1 MIDSYLLI
9 IVIAVLVILSYFF
22 DLLAEKTHVP
32 AVLMLMVIGAV
43 IKVGAHS
50 LGYEISGVN
59 QFLQLSGIVGLIFIV
74 LDGAIDLEL
83 TKEKLPLILSSFTAA
98 LLQQIAAIF
107 LLAGIFTLAFDVDFH
122 SALANAVPF
131 AVISSAIAIPSIK
144 KLTLKKREFI
154 TYESTFSDILGIMF
168 FNYIVENQSFT
179 PESATYFTI
188 NLILLAIISVVGVLF
203 LAYIIT
209 RIQSHNKFFL
219 ILALL
224 ILMFALGKKA
234 HLSSLLLILAF
245 GLFANNLQLFSI
257 KKITRYIH
265 FEQLKEELKLFRLI
279 VREST
284 FLIRTVFF
292 ILFGYSI
299 NLQSLISWD
308 VLWEGVTI
316 ALAALCVRFLYF
328 FVFSKKDMIPQV
340 YIAPRGLITIL
351 LFYSIPA
358 AYAIPE
364 ISEGVLAF
372 VIALSIVTMIG
383 GIVQRGAPN
392 TGMESSKIMP
402 D

>member
-83 TKEKLPLILSSFTAA
+83 KREKLPLILRSFTAA
-98 LLQQIAAIF
+98 LVQQVAVIF
-107 LLAGIFTLAFDVDFH
+107 LLAIAFSLVFQVDFH

-131 AVISSAIAIPSIK
+131 AVISSAIAISSVK
-144 KLTLKKREFI
+144 RMNYKKREFI

-168 FNYIVENQSFT
+168 FNYTIQLQAFT
-179 PESATYFTI
+179 PASAAVFI
-188 NLILLAIISVVGVLF
+188 SNLLILALISVAGVLF

-209 RIQSHNKFFL
+209 RIKSHNKVFL

-224 ILMFALGKKA
+224 ILMYALGEKA
-234 HLSSLLLILAF
+234 HLSTLLLILAF

-257 KKITRYIH
+257 GKITKYIH
-265 FEQLKEELKLFRLI
+265 FEKLAEEFKIFRLI

-299 NLQSLISWD
+299 NLQSLMSMD
-308 VLWEGVTI
+308 VFLEGMVI
-316 ALAALCVRFLYF
+316 ALAGLGIRFLYYIL
-328 FVFSKKDMIPQV
+328 FSRRDMMPQV
-340 YIAPRGLITIL
+340 FIAPRGLITIL
-351 LFYSIPA
+351 LYYSIPA
-358 AYAIPE
+358 VYVIPE
-364 ISEGVLAF
+364 LTEGVLAF
-372 VIALSIVTMIG
+372 VIAFSIVIMIG
-383 GIVQRGAPN
+383 GIVRRGTPN
-392 TGMESSKIMP
+392 TGMEPAKIMI